1 MKWWRLDPGMMVPVD
16 STEKREKRED
26 REKREKREKR
36 EERGAERSREEQR
49 GAESSREVQ
58 GLCGSF
64 ESEVVFVSDFLL
76 ILTTDVQ
83 IKCSGRLTSCNR
95 HEHYTG
101 SCSVQPLLLL
111 GGAQYKVFLWTLGG
125 GWLMRW
131 SSA

>member
-16 STEKREKRED
+16 STERRERRERIER
-26 REKREKREKR
+26 RERREKR
-36 EERGAERSREEQR
+36 EERGAER
-49 GAESSREVQ
+49 SREVQ

-83 IKCSGRLTSCNR
+83 IKCNGRLTSCNR